1 MSKPSTRQGLIDYC
15 LRRLGYPVLE
25 VNVDDDQIDDLIDDA
40 IQYFQERHFDGVERM
55 LLKHEITKE
64 NKETL
69 KTGITTTTANS
80 TVGITTTTFTESQ
93 NFIQLPDH
101 VLGVERVLKMDAST
115 ISSGMFNIKYQI
127 FLNDLYYY
135 GALDLMNYAMTKT
148 YLEDLSRIIT
158 PDTQLRFNKKNHR
171 LYLDI
176 DFGQMSDD
184 TFIIIDGYRL
194 LDPSDAP
201 AIYNDF
207 WLKRYATAIIKKQWG
222 MNLIKFNGV
231 LLPGGVQLNGRQIYE
246 DALKEIEEIEYSLKT
261 EYEIPPLDLI
271 GWYHATFTIFSSR
284 INKRTEISSR
294 PYKWATKNLWARYC
308 LSSS

>member
-115 ISSGMFNIKYQI
+115 ISSGLFNIKYQI

-176 DFGQMSDD
+176 DFGQLSDD

-246 DALKEIEEIEYSLKT
+246 DALKEIEAIEYSLKT

-271 GWYHATFTIFSSR
+271 G
-284 INKRTEISSR
+284 
-294 PYKWATKNLWARYC
+294 
-308 LSSS
+308 

>member
-25 VNVDDDQIDDLIDDA
+25 VNVDDDQIDDLIDDS

-64 NKETL
+64 NRETL

-115 ISSGMFNIKYQI
+115 LSSGMFNIKYQI

-207 WLKRYATAIIKKQWG
+207 WLKKYATAVIKKQWG
-222 MNLIKFNGV
+222 QNLIKFNGV
-231 LLPGGVQLNGRQIYE
+231 LLPGGVALNGREIYE
-246 DALKEIEEIEYSLKT
+246 DAIKEIEEIEYSLKT

-271 GWYHATFTIFSSR
+271 G
-284 INKRTEISSR
+284 
-294 PYKWATKNLWARYC
+294 
-308 LSSS
+308 

>member
-1 MSKPSTRQGLIDYC
+1 MSKPSTSQELIDYC

-115 ISSGMFNIKYQI
+115 ISSGLFNIKYQI

-176 DFGQMSDD
+176 DFGQLSDD

-271 GWYHATFTIFSSR
+271 G
-284 INKRTEISSR
+284 
-294 PYKWATKNLWARYC
+294 
-308 LSSS
+308 

>member
-115 ISSGMFNIKYQI
+115 LSSGMFNIKYQI

-207 WLKRYATAIIKKQWG
+207 WLKKYATATIKKQWG

-246 DALKEIEEIEYSLKT
+246 DALKEIEEIEYSLRT

-271 GWYHATFTIFSSR
+271 G
-284 INKRTEISSR
+284 
-294 PYKWATKNLWARYC
+294 
-308 LSSS
+308 

>member
-64 NKETL
+64 NRETL

-207 WLKRYATAIIKKQWG
+207 WLKRYATATIKKQWG

-246 DALKEIEEIEYSLKT
+246 DAIKEIEEIEYSLKT

-271 GWYHATFTIFSSR
+271 G
-284 INKRTEISSR
+284 
-294 PYKWATKNLWARYC
+294 
-308 LSSS
+308 

>member
-64 NKETL
+64 NRETL

-115 ISSGMFNIKYQI
+115 LSSGMFNIKYQI

-207 WLKRYATAIIKKQWG
+207 WLKKYATATIKKQWG
-222 MNLIKFNGV
+222 MNLIKFQGV

-246 DALKEIEEIEYSLKT
+246 DAIKEIEEIEYSLKT

-271 GWYHATFTIFSSR
+271 G
-284 INKRTEISSR
+284 
-294 PYKWATKNLWARYC
+294 
-308 LSSS
+308 

>member
-25 VNVDDDQIDDLIDDA
+25 VNVDDDQIDDLIDDS

-64 NKETL
+64 NRETL

-176 DFGQMSDD
+176 DFGKMSDD

-207 WLKRYATAIIKKQWG
+207 WLKRYATATIKKQWG

-246 DALKEIEEIEYSLKT
+246 DAIKEIEEIEYSLKT

-271 GWYHATFTIFSSR
+271 G
-284 INKRTEISSR
+284 
-294 PYKWATKNLWARYC
+294 
-308 LSSS
+308 